1 MHIINTPL
9 NPLFDSKAPFY
20 LVWIISG
27 AVCKS
32 LMANHQGEEK
42 IQRTMLVPTVLQI
55 ISIFIIQ

>member
-1 MHIINTPL
+1 MHIINIPL

-27 AVCKS
+27 AVYKS